1 MKKKWFVGQGSAAVD
16 TILYCS
22 VPVEID
28 GLIGADRE
36 VVTSGGSGANLMA
49 AAAAM
54 GVPSALVAKV
64 GDDTFGVRF
73 RRELVADGVSDR
85 YLIEQEGGV
94 TLHTY
99 IAVGPKGE
107 RSIIVAPRCC
117 WETLT
122 MDELPE
128 DLLDEAFLF
137 FTDGSPRSLAV
148 DLARLAKQK
157 GVPVFYQRECVD
169 RPLGGAY
176 QRQGEELLN
185 SADLVAGG
193 PDTYAQLVGTEEPE
207 QALRAFYD
215 RYHPAHGAIM
225 TAGRRGAY
233 WFDGEALLHHPIFP
247 VKSIDSTG
255 AGDAFCGGLVDAY
268 FFRGLPKREALRFA
282 SACGAIQC
290 TIPGPRLKASRGQVE
305 TFLRGSKEENA

>member
-1 MKKKWFVGQGSAAVD
+1 MEKRWFVGQGSAAVD
-16 TILYCS
+16 TILYCA
-22 VPVEID
+22 VPLEVD
-28 GLIGADRE
+28 GLIGAERE

-54 GVPSALVAKV
+54 GVPSALAAKV
-64 GDDTFGVRF
+64 GDDALGVRF

-85 YLIEQEGGV
+85 YLIEQKGGV

-99 IAVGPKGE
+99 IAVGPRGE
-107 RSIIVAPRCC
+107 RSIIVAPGACG
-117 WETLT
+117 ETLT
-122 MDELPE
+122 LSELPE

-137 FTDGSPRSLAV
+137 FTDGSPRALATDLV
-148 DLARLAKQK
+148 RLARKK

-176 QRQGEELLN
+176 QRQGEELLH

-207 QALRAFYD
+207 PALRAFYD
-215 RYHPAHGAIM
+215 RYRPAHGAIM
-225 TAGRRGAY
+225 TAGRRGAF
-233 WFDGEALLHHPIFP
+233 WFDGEELLHHPIFP

-268 FFRGLPKREALRFA
+268 FFRGRYRRDALRFA

-290 TIPGPRLKASRGQVE
+290 TIPGPRFRATRAQVE
-305 TFLRGSKEENA
+305 AFLDDRGEEGI